1 MVHKFFFVM
10 TFNFVLKINFVTFY
24 NVDLTILLQLKQIDW
39 YVKNCEQYNITQYN
53 YDCTDH

>member
-24 NVDLTILLQLKQIDW
+24 NVDLTILLQLKQID
-39 YVKNCEQYNITQYN
+39 
-53 YDCTDH
+53 